1 MRALLVLYLTGKAVT
16 GGFNIPKDA
25 AYGIYAAYD
34 VLAYLT
40 PLAGGFLA
48 DKLLGFRK
56 AIIYGAL
63 LMAAGQF
70 VLATSSGTEII
81 SQKTYEQK
89 LAEAKE
95 AAGKEAEAA
104 GKDPKKAEEE
114 VKEPAVDTRGPPGIG
129 PNSCCSRGWAL
140 WSPATASSPNI
151 SSLIGR
157 FYGRATARDGAFT
170 IFYMGINIGAFLTP
184 LTCGVVGEIE
194 GWHYGFLLAGTGM
207 IAGFDLPYTVSGPS
221 GAPRRPAVGEP
232 GRGRRRQPRP
242 PPRPPRPRRLL

>member
-1 MRALLVLYLTGKAVT
+1 MEPLQLLRDEGTVGALFDGKAVT

-34 VLAYLT
+34 ALVYLT

-104 GKDPKKAEEE
+104 GKDLKKAEEE
-114 VKEPAVDTRGPPGIG
+114 VKEPAVDTRGQPGIG
-129 PNSCCSRGWAL
+129 SELLLFAGLAL
-140 WSPATASSPNI
+140 LVTGNGFFGPNI

-157 FYGRATARDGAFT
+157 FYAQGDHAARRSVHDLLHGDQHWGVPSRHSRVEPLGKSRGGTTASCS
-170 IFYMGINIGAFLTP
+170 P
-184 LTCGVVGEIE
+184 E
-194 GWHYGFLLAGTGM
+194 
-207 IAGFDLPYTVSGPS
+207 
-221 GAPRRPAVGEP
+221 PA
-232 GRGRRRQPRP
+232 
-242 PPRPPRPRRLL
+242 